1 MTEALAQVRR
11 LAQEHGNDLAFVV
24 NHSGGKDSTRMMGL
38 VRQMFPDFRLMPPW
52 RTPALNINCP
62 SQPQTGHVCVVPNSA

>member
-1 MTEALAQVRR
+1 MQECMSWVQRAAEREPKMNAHMEQVRR

-38 VRQMFPDFRLMPPW
+38 VRQMFPDLSTYAVM
-52 RTPALNINCP
+52 AD
-62 SQPQTGHVCVVPNSA
+62 TGF